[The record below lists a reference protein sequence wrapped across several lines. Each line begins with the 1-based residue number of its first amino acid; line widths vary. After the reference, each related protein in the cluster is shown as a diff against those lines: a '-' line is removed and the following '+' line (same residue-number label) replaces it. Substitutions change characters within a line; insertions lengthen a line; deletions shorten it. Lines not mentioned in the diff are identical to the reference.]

1 MCAVIYEVYQGTSKY
16 FSSPVANVVF
26 STEVE
31 LPMVTICNKLKMG
44 DLPAN
49 LTRKEITAGKFHP
62 DNPDLPDVDID
73 EMIAKA
79 SREYNYFLNLTG
91 NSLPVKSGLN
101 HLFSS
106 QRGLSS
112 ETGRQWKGLR
122 EDLRWV

>member
-1 MCAVIYEVYQGTSKY
+1 MCAVIYEVYQGTDKY
-16 FSSPVANVVF
+16 ISSPVANVVF

-91 NSLPVKSGLN
+91 NSLPVRSGLN
-101 HLFSS
+101 RLFSS
-106 QRGLSS
+106 HRRLSS

>member
-16 FSSPVANVVF
+16 ISYPVANVVF

-79 SREYNYFLNLTG
+79 SQEYNYYLNLTG
-91 NSLPVKSGLN
+91 NSDPVRPGLN
-101 HLFSS
+101 HHFSS
-106 QRGLSS
+106 QRGLSG
-112 ETGRQWKGLR
+112 EAGRQWK
-122 EDLRWV
+122 